1 MSTREEIQLKNPG
14 LESLEALPGRKSLGQ
29 HVFENL
35 RQAIIR
41 GEVSPGNR
49 LVESRVADALGISR
63 TPVREAIHKLERE
76 GLLRRLP
83 RGGFSVLSLTREEV
97 EEAFGI
103 RSVLESYAAR
113 LATIKH
119 RAEEL
124 NPLAEKISEYQFCM
138 DNKKLQALP
147 EINTAFHDLL
157 YALSQSPKLIRMI
170 NDLKDQIYRF
180 RRILLNVEE
189 MAKVSNEDHCRML
202 KAMKKRDADRVEKL
216 VREHIMRGQR
226 VVLKELEN
234 RNGEFK
240 EAIRE

>member
-1 MSTREEIQLKNPG
+1 MSTREETQLKSPG

-41 GEVSPGNR
+41 GDVSPGNR

-83 RGGFSVLSLTREEV
+83 RGGFCVLSLTREDV

-124 NPLAEKISEYQFCM
+124 KPLEKKISEYQFCM
-138 DNKKLQALP
+138 DNNQLQALP

-189 MAKVSNEDHCRML
+189 MARVSNEDHCRML

-226 VVLKELEN
+226 VVLEELEN
-234 RNGEFK
+234 RNGEF
-240 EAIRE
+240 